1 LEWFAQTIVRQVIGD
16 TASSV
21 WSWAAR
27 LFASRRFK
35 QIFGPG
41 VRERVYSLTYAELVL
56 ADLPSSDPQP
66 RIHGLRAPITD
77 YQLGR
82 AGRGAA
88 VKVITGKVLTGN
100 FHRAASVES
109 GEGTDMAMTLDR
121 NAQINMTPMIDI
133 LLVLIIIFMVITP
146 LTPTGLRTL
155 VPQPAP
161 ASREQSPPSR
171 DIVITVRPDGTVR
184 LNQEPVKLKELRQR
198 LKLLV
203 RTATDHVVFV
213 RGEKGLEFRAVAEVI
228 DIANG
233 AGLDRVA
240 LMTE

>member
-1 LEWFAQTIVRQVIGD
+1 VC
-16 TASSV
+16 
-21 WSWAAR
+21 
-27 LFASRRFK
+27 
-35 QIFGPG
+35 
-41 VRERVYSLTYAELVL
+41 
-56 ADLPSSDPQP
+56 
-66 RIHGLRAPITD
+66 
-77 YQLGR
+77 
-82 AGRGAA
+82 AGTGAA
-88 VKVITGKVLTGN
+88 VKMD
-100 FHRAASVES
+100 RALFGGGSFRRTVGVES
-109 GEGTDMAMTLDR
+109 RKGTDMAMMLDR

-161 ASREQSPPSR
+161 AGREQPPPSR

-184 LNQEPVKLKELRQR
+184 LNQEPVELKELRQR
-198 LKLLV
+198 LKRLV

-213 RGEKGLEFRAVAEVI
+213 RGEKGLEFRAVAEAI
-228 DIANG
+228 DIANW